1 MPRVPLAPKFTYAN
15 DSYSV
20 TAPDSTNP
28 SQNNNLYNKNNVRL
42 NIIMPLFR
50 YPSLGTTHNNRASN
64 RITITS
70 LRFKAIIN
78 MAPALLDGGINPF
91 RSSTQNVPSTPPVKR
106 FIKMRYFV
114 IQVDDDIA
122 QNIQNSLWFYD
133 WFKRTYCWYREPLSP
148 VSSDYDNAPVSVHS
162 NILHQT
168 TPYIA
173 KFNILCDKC
182 LTLTSAKPQISLDIT
197 IPLNKEYCWEEHTSL
212 QDTPNLIYP
221 HLFMFILPP
230 LAAPDLDPITW
241 HQWSNNQYQTTLY
254 FVDSFTKLNFIDL

>member
-1 MPRVPLAPKFTYAN
+1 MPRVPLPPKFTYAN

-20 TAPDSTNP
+20 STPDSSNQ
-28 SQNNNLYNKNNVRL
+28 SYNNNLYNENNVAS
-42 NIIMPLFR
+42 NIVLPLFNF
-50 YPSLGTTHNNRASN
+50 PTVGPTHNNRTSN

-78 MAPALLDGGINPF
+78 MHQDLLDGGINPF
-91 RSSTQNVPSTPPVKR
+91 LSSLQSAPSTPPVKR

-114 IQVDDDIA
+114 IQVDDDISEE
-122 QNIQNSLWFYD
+122 ITSSLWFYY
-133 WFKRTYCWYREPLSP
+133 WFKRTYCWYREPITAIDP
-148 VSSDYDNAPVSVHS
+148 EYDRAPVSVHS

-182 LTLTSAKPQISLDIT
+182 LTLTTAKPQISLDIT
-197 IPLNKEYCWEEHTSL
+197 VPLNKEYCWEEFTAA
-212 QDTPNLIYP
+212 QTNTNLIYP
-221 HLFMFILPP
+221 HIYMFILPP

-241 HQWSNNQYQTTLY
+241 RQWELSQRSQILY
-254 FVDSFTKLNFIDL
+254 YVDSFTKLNFIDL